1 MRLKSVQVGKLDRVH
16 SAAKSAAECLVS
28 LTPLLKNEA
37 YLNVELVQ
45 NLMLLKPIVVVKS
58 ETSFE
63 VVAGFR
69 EWHLAHQHF
78 DETDKISVREVVK
91 INSTEI
97 KQMAWADVYG
107 LALTHSLNPK
117 KVALQLSAISEQ
129 IPEKLRV
136 EMFAGVANKQQLSK
150 ATESP
155 EAHFMIHIH
164 PKKKMNLP
172 MILSSGDRVEWN
184 NPRFY
189 RS

>member
-1 MRLKSVQVGKLDRVH
+1 MRLRSIQVSKLDRVH
-16 SAAKSAAECLVS
+16 KAAKSAAECLVS
-28 LTPLLKNEA
+28 LSPLLKNEA
-37 YLNVELVQ
+37 CLNVELVQ

-107 LALTHSLNPK
+107 TALTHSLNPK
-117 KVALQLSAISEQ
+117 KVALQLSAISQQ

-150 ATESP
+150 ATGI
-155 EAHFMIHIH
+155 AR
-164 PKKKMNLP
+164 
-172 MILSSGDRVEWN
+172 SS
-184 NPRFY
+184 FY
-189 RS
+189 DSYSSKEKDEFTYDSIFRR